1 MAKKGKGSDDGND
14 DYEVGYGKPPK
25 DHQFQPGQSG
35 NPGGRKPGSRGLKTD
50 LNAELSSTLTITIN
64 KQPISG
70 TKQRLML
77 KSLATRA
84 AAGDVRAS
92 ALLLPLILQIF
103 GIEDRGAE
111 RRSLSAQDQ
120 AILEEMLAGSGEAIL
135 NSTDDGEAGEQGS
148 DRLPTNDAD
157 VESDDEPNDE

>member
-1 MAKKGKGSDDGND
+1 MAKNGKGGDGGND

-120 AILEEMLAGSGEAIL
+120 AILEDMLAGSGEGFE
-135 NSTDDGEAGEQGS
+135 NVTDAGEAGGDDP
-148 DRLPTNDAD
+148 DRSPTGDPGVD
-157 VESDDEPNDE
+157 PDDEAPNE